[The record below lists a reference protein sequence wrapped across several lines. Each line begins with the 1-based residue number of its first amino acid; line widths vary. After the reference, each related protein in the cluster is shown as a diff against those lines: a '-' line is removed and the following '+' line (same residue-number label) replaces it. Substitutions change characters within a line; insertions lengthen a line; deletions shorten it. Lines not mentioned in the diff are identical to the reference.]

1 MKTNKKSLDFNKS
14 AVIELNKSELN
25 EVRGGNGT
33 TSWVCLISSLV
44 YKFEIDFNYDA
55 H

>member
-1 MKTNKKSLDFNKS
+1 MKTDKRLLDFKKST
-14 AVIELNKSELN
+14 VIELDKAELKN
-25 EVRGGNGT
+25 VRGGGT
-33 TSWVCLISSLV
+33 TSWVCLVTSLV

>member
-1 MKTNKKSLDFNKS
+1 MKTNRKSLDFNKKT
-14 AVIELNKSELN
+14 VIELNKSELQN
-25 EVRGGNGT
+25 VRGGGT
-33 TSWVCLISSLV
+33 TSWVCLVTSLV

>member
-14 AVIELNKSELN
+14 SVMELNKNELN
-25 EVRGGNGT
+25 EVRGGGT
-33 TSWVCLISSLV
+33 TSWVCLVTSLT
-44 YKFEIDFNYDA
+44 YNFEIDFNYDA